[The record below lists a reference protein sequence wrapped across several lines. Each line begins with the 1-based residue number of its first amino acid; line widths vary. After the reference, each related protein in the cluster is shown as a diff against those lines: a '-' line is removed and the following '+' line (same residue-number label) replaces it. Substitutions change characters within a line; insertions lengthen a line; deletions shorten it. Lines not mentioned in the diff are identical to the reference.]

1 MNSSESREN
10 PIRQRRILPIHLQ
23 FFAEEKTEEPTPKRR
38 REAREK
44 GQVAKTHEFSTSLLI
59 LLGFASLLGL
69 SGFIADR
76 MLALT
81 RRTWLNAPETLDFSV
96 SSIYEFFRQL
106 VWDGLLLMG
115 PIFLVAVVVG
125 VGANLAQV
133 GFLLTGEPLKPKL
146 ERINPLN
153 GMKRIFSKRALVELL
168 KAILK
173 VTLVAGVAWSVLR
186 GNIELFPNLMLMRP
200 LDAIALVGQ
209 LILRL
214 GLWTGGAMLVIALAD
229 YGFQRYELNQSL
241 RMTKKEVR
249 DEHKQME
256 GDPLVRSRL
265 RQKQREI
272 ASRRMM
278 NEVPTADVVITNPLH
293 LAVALRYKPA
303 EDEAPVLIAKGAGHV
318 AERIRAIAKEHGI
331 PIVRNVDLA
340 RTLFNA
346 VPVGGMI
353 PEELYRAVAEVL
365 AFVYRLKGKA

>member
-303 EDEAPVLIAKGAGHV
+303 EDEAPVLVAKGAGHV